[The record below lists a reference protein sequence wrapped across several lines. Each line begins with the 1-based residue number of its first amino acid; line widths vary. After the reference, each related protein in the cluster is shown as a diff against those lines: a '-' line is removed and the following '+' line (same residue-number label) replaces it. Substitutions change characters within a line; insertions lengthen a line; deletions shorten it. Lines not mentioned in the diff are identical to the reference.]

1 MPSKTPKPDEY
12 GRIRVRVTD
21 VEPHV
26 DISINAANYGDGTG
40 FELLDEPASA
50 RSGDPLP
57 ESLSSKSNRG
67 QSADLKKEKANG

>member
-1 MPSKTPKPDEY
+1 MPSSPKPDQY

-21 VEPHV
+21 VDPPV
-26 DISINAANYGDGTG
+26 DISINAAALGDGDG
-40 FELLDEPASA
+40 FTVLDEPASD

-67 QSADLKKEKANG
+67 QSAESPKEKS